1 MAFGVPFEKRRFHTL
16 RLTSTATLL
25 IFLLAPSFGWSAPW
39 HRSRSIKMQATA
51 FSQGA
56 QPTSA
61 GTVPH
66 EGIVAA
72 DPAILPLGTR
82 IRLSDAGT
90 YNGIYT
96 VTDTGNKINGRHIDI
111 YIQSVAEAR
120 EFGKKMVRVQVLET
134 GSGKKDARAKDIPAA
149 AAHR

>member
-1 MAFGVPFEKRRFHTL
+1 
-16 RLTSTATLL
+16 
-25 IFLLAPSFGWSAPW
+25 
-39 HRSRSIKMQATA
+39 MQATA

-82 IRLSDAGT
+82 IRLRDAGT

-111 YIQSVAEAR
+111 YMQSAAEAR

-149 AAHR
+149 APHR